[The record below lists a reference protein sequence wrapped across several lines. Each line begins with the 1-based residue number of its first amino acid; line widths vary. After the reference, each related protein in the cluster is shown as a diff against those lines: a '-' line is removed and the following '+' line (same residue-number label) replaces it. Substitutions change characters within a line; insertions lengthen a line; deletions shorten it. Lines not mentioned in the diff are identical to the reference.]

1 MSLLKKYLT
10 LKGITTVQ
18 ISEGTGLKYHCVD
31 KTLKGLRNG
40 RNPRKKII
48 EYLKAQN
55 LELQYDKIWSSS
67 SSKYLHKLINKEI
80 QANADA
86 ARANK
91 IRVLKRRFL
100 GSDSQITARVA
111 NI

>member
-18 ISEGTGLKYHCVD
+18 ISEGTGLGYHCVD
-31 KTLKGLRNG
+31 KTLKNERKG
-40 RNPRKKII
+40 RVPRKKIA
-48 EYLKAQN
+48 EYLDMPY
-55 LELQYDKIWSSS
+55 EKIWGSRSSRE
-67 SSKYLHKLINKEI
+67 LLKLMNKEI
-80 QANADA
+80 QRNADA

-91 IRVLKRRFL
+91 VRVLKRRFL
-100 GSDSQITARVA
+100 DTSSPITARVA